1 MRHWGGKGGQI
12 MNWLEVSLTVSGELA
27 EAVADVL
34 ARFAPNGVTTEQ
46 AVDFVNAED
55 EGTPVGPITVRAYL
69 PEDENIAGT
78 RQKLEQS
85 LYYLGMI
92 QPLPA
97 PVFTPLA
104 DQNWMEAWKIR
115 YHPIPVG
122 RRLIIVPAWLESPDA
137 SRISIKIDPG
147 MAFGTGTHPTT
158 QLCLELIEEQF
169 YSERSRAA
177 VDSSSSN
184 VHRPLSIIDVGC
196 GSGILSVA
204 ALKLGAD
211 FALGV
216 DIDEASVK
224 ASRENADANGIPME
238 QFTIGL
244 GSVGEVLA
252 GRFKAPLR
260 GGERIIRNAPL
271 VLANILAPIIL
282 RLFDM
287 GLAELVSPG
296 GALILSGILAEQATG
311 VIACAE
317 EHGLKLVEKRQ
328 AGDWVALL
336 VW

>member
-1 MRHWGGKGGQI
+1 
-12 MNWLEVSLTVSGELA
+12 MNWLEVSLTVNGELA

-46 AVDFVNAED
+46 AVDFVNDED

-69 PEDENIAGT
+69 PADEKLEEMH
-78 RQKLEQS
+78 QKLEES

-104 DQNWMEAWKIR
+104 DQNWMEAWKVR
-115 YHPIPVG
+115 YQPIPIG
-122 RRLIIVPAWLESPDA
+122 KRLIIVPTWLESPDA

-158 QLCLELIEEQF
+158 QLCLELLES
-169 YSERSRAA
+169 YTPKDGD
-177 VDSSSSN
+177 V
-184 VHRPLSIIDVGC
+184 IDVGC

-204 ALKLGAD
+204 SLKLGAE

-224 ASRENADANGIPME
+224 ASRENADANGIPAS
-238 QFTIGL
+238 QFAIGP
-244 GSVGEVLA
+244 GSVTEVLA
-252 GRFKAPLR
+252 GRFQ
-260 GGERIIRNAPL
+260 IWNAPL
-271 VLANILAPIIL
+271 VLANILAPIII
-282 RLFDM
+282 RLFGM
-287 GLAELVSPG
+287 GLADLVSPG
-296 GALILSGILAEQATG
+296 GALILSGILAEQAEG
-311 VIACAE
+311 VISSAE

-328 AGDWVALL
+328 IEDWVALL
-336 VW
+336 VR